1 MTVPTPL
8 PPPPTVPSFPARDHR
23 RAKASRTV
31 LIAVGSAAIGAAVV
45 VGALVAFRSPA
56 TSADVAPA
64 ATDGSIATTP
74 NATEPPATTEPP
86 PTSEPPSTTS
96 APTTAAPQPATWIDE
111 FGNTLTTA
119 ESSEAGTAVVDP
131 HGHHL
136 PVHVD
141 AVGDAYYVNDDGVNV
156 YLDPADEPMAQY
168 ESVNMYGDDDG
179 DTIPNGWDPDDTTFN
194 WMTMVPNDELTLV
207 EWHSEGP
214 DVYALYFPGG
224 DSMSRVTPD
233 DFEHRVST
241 WSFDSD
247 GIDGESLIA
256 DADGDGV
263 PDAADPDSAPAAS
276 SSASLLYRDELPLR
290 LCDQGMGVG
299 YMQEALSNR
308 GYEVA
313 ADQEFGPATEA
324 AVRAFQR
331 DNGLVADG
339 IVGPATWR
347 ALGGG
352 AGPAWLGSQRRRHDH
367 AGRAVRTLK

>member
-8 PPPPTVPSFPARDHR
+8 PPPPPVPSFPARDHR
-23 RAKASRTV
+23 RPKPTRTI
-31 LIAVGSAAIGAAVV
+31 LIAVTSAVIGAALVL
-45 VGALVAFRSPA
+45 GALFAFRSPA
-56 TSADVAPA
+56 TSADVAPVG
-64 ATDGSIATTP
+64 TDASIATTP
-74 NATEPPATTEPP
+74 TTTGPP
-86 PTSEPPSTTS
+86 PTTEPPSTTS
-96 APTTAAPQPATWIDE
+96 SPPPAPTTPAPQPATWIDE
-111 FGNTLTTA
+111 FGNTLTKG
-119 ESSEAGTAVVDP
+119 ESSEAATAVVDP

-141 AVGDAYYVNDDGVNV
+141 AVGDAYFVNDDGDDV
-156 YLDPADEPMAQY
+156 YLDPADEPMAHY

-179 DTIPNGWDPDDTTFN
+179 DIIPNGWDPDDTTFN

-207 EWHSEGP
+207 EWHGEGP

-224 DSMSRVTPD
+224 DSMSRVSPD

-247 GIDGESLIA
+247 GIDGESLMA

-263 PDAADPDSAPAAS
+263 PDAADPDSGPATS
-276 SSASLLYRDELPLR
+276 SCASLLYRNELPLR
-290 LCDQGMGVG
+290 MCDRGMGVG

-308 GYEVA
+308 GYEVPE
-313 ADQEFGPATEA
+313 DQEFGPATEA

-331 DNGLVADG
+331 DNGLEADG

-352 AGPAWLGSQRRRHDH
+352 LGLPGWDLN
-367 AGRAVRTLK
+367 GDGMITPDELGE